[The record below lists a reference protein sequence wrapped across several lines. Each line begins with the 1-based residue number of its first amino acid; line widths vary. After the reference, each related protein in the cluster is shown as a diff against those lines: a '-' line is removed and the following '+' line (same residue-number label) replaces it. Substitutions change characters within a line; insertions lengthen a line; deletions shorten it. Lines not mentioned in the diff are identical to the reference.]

1 MVMTSGF
8 SWFDG
13 GFLNLAGEDLVG
25 DPSLDEVLVCFA
37 EGSDIDLGEGS
48 ALDAKDDFG
57 SAGLDQ
63 LGLDGCAF
71 GVGEGS

>member
-37 EGSDIDLGEGS
+37 EGSDIDLGEAS
-48 ALDAKDDFG
+48 ALDAKDDF
-57 SAGLDQ
+57 
-63 LGLDGCAF
+63 
-71 GVGEGS
+71 